1 MFKTSPSGGVK
12 DAHFKVY
19 LSHALLH
26 VGNCD
31 TATSMSAAIRPE
43 FQLVLFIYS
52 EKCKEKY

>member
-26 VGNCD
+26 DGNCD

-43 FQLVLFIYS
+43 FHLVLYS
-52 EKCKEKY
+52 EKCEEKY